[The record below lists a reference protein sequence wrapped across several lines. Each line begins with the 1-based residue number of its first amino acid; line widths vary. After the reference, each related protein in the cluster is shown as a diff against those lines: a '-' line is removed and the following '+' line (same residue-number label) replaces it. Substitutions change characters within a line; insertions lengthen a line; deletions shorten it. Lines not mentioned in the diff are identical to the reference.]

1 MIKTKKATLRKLH
14 VLLLNYEYPPL
25 GGGAANATRQLLLEF
40 AQMQAVAVDLVTS
53 SPDSEIDVE
62 RLSPDITIHRLP
74 VNKKG
79 MHYWRQREVLAYLFR
94 ARKYIHAHLPLS
106 QYDLAHAFF
115 ALPSGLLCYRH
126 RDTLPY
132 IVSLR
137 GSDVPGFNKRLKL
150 HYSFLKP
157 LVRRVWSGAS
167 SVIANS
173 DDLRSLALGTS
184 PLQRVDVI
192 ANGVDT
198 KSFQPRRG
206 DRRRHGPLRILAVS
220 RLIERKGL
228 DILIRALPE
237 ILEHR
242 DVSLQ
247 IVGGGNLKE
256 PLRKLVADLGVT
268 DAVTMTGYVPHE
280 RLPEIYS
287 DADLFV
293 LPSHAEGMSNAL
305 LEAMACGLP
314 VIATDTGGSSALLH
328 GNGLV
333 VEENTP
339 SAWSEA
345 ILVTASDEAAMRAMA
360 ETSRSIAQRHSWT
373 GVARQYLDIYAQ
385 VANSPDTPCNSKKA
399 ASELTL
405 SHQG

>member
-1 MIKTKKATLRKLH
+1 MRKLH

-40 AQMQAVAVDLVTS
+40 AEIKGVAVDLVTS
-53 SPDSEIDVE
+53 SPDSTSDVE
-62 RLSPDITIHRLP
+62 RLSADITIHRLP

-79 MHYWRQREVLAYLFR
+79 MHYWRQREVLTYLFR
-94 ARKYIHAHLPLS
+94 ARNYIHAKLPLS
-106 QYDLAHAFF
+106 RYDLAHAFF

-126 RDTLPY
+126 RDMLPY

-137 GSDVPGFNKRLKL
+137 GSDVPGFNQRLEL

-157 LVRRVWSGAS
+157 LVRRVWSGAA

-173 DDLRSLALGTS
+173 DDLRSLALRTS
-184 PLQRVDVI
+184 PLQQIEVI

-198 KSFQPRRG
+198 KGFQPRRD
-206 DRRRHGPLRILAVS
+206 DRRREGPLRILAVS

-237 ILEHR
+237 ILKHR
-242 DVSLQ
+242 HVSLR
-247 IVGGGNLKE
+247 IVGGGNLKDQ
-256 PLRKLVADLGVT
+256 LRSLAADLGVA
-268 DAVTMTGYVPHE
+268 DAVTLTGYVPHE
-280 RLPEIYS
+280 RLPEIYN

-328 GNGLV
+328 DNGLV

-339 SAWSEA
+339 SDWSRA
-345 ILVTASDEAAMRAMA
+345 ILAMTSDKTAMRDMA
-360 ETSRSIAQRHSWT
+360 EASRAISRKYSWG
-373 GVARQYLDIYAQ
+373 GVAQKYLDIYLD
-385 VANSPDTPCNSKKA
+385 VAKITSRAVDSKKFG
-399 ASELTL
+399 L
-405 SHQG
+405 